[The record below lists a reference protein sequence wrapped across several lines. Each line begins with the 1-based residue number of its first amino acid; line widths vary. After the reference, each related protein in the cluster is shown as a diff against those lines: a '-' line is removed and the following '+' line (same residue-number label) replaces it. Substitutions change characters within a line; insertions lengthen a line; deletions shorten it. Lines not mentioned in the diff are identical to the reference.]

1 MRSMSS
7 DAPRRVVRN
16 AAVRMAGE
24 VVAKLAS
31 LAFFVVM
38 ARELGAGGFGE
49 FQFALALSGA
59 LIYLAGFG
67 TDQLLARE
75 VARDRALAG
84 RLLADAAAVKVL
96 GGLLMLGAAALIVN
110 LGDATPD
117 GRAAVYIVGAGA
129 LLEVLSKSWHS
140 IFQGYERLDLISATL
155 IVQRTLTAAVGIAVL
170 VSGGGLVAASVVYAA
185 GAAVAVVV
193 CELLLRRLGVRR
205 APVDASGWLPVM
217 RAGVPIGVV
226 SLLMI
231 VLLRLDVTMLSFLSD
246 AATVGVYAV
255 AFRLVEATQFLGG
268 AMAMAMLPWL
278 ARAGANL
285 ARGFSLGLK
294 AVNALLLPIGLALV
308 LFARPIVD
316 LLYGS
321 EFERSVVP
329 LQILG
334 LMTLLY
340 GINAYASVSLVA
352 RYRPGAYGRL
362 LVPVIA
368 LNVVLNLILIPAEG
382 ASGAAAAALAS
393 GTLLAALALWQARVV
408 LGPADLVGAFAG
420 PVLAGAAMAGVVL
433 ALPAP
438 WVVELVLGALVYVP
452 VLVAFEWLARRDD
465 ARIYLSALPGSR
477 SRAGRT
483 TA

>member
-1 MRSMSS
+1 MS
-7 DAPRRVVRN
+7 APRRVARN

-38 ARELGAGGFGE
+38 ARELGARGFGE
-49 FQFALALSGA
+49 FQFALALTGA

-75 VARDRALAG
+75 VSRDHGLAS

-96 GGLLMLGAAALIVN
+96 GGLLMLGAAVLIVSF
-110 LGDATPD
+110 GDTSAE
-117 GRAAVYIVGAGA
+117 GQAAVAIVGAGA

-140 IFQGYERLDLISATL
+140 IFLGYERLDLVSAAL
-155 IVQRTLTAAVGIAVL
+155 IVQRTVTAAVGIAVL
-170 VSGGGLVAASVVYAA
+170 LAGGGLIAASLVYAG
-185 GAAVAVVV
+185 GAALAVLV
-193 CELLLRRLGVRR
+193 CELLLRRLGLRR
-205 APVDASGWLPVM
+205 APVDASGWLPLM

-226 SLLMI
+226 SLLMT
-231 VLLRLDVTMLSFLSD
+231 VLLRLDVTMLSFLTD

-255 AFRLVEATQFLGG
+255 SFRLVEATQFMGG

-278 ARAGANL
+278 ARAGENL
-285 ARGFSLGLK
+285 TRGFALGLL

-308 LFARPIVD
+308 LFAGPIID

-321 EFERSVVP
+321 EFEPSVVP

-352 RYRPGAYGRL
+352 RYRPLAYGRL

-368 LNVVLNLILIPAEG
+368 LHVVLNLILIPREG
-382 ASGAAAAALAS
+382 ANGAAAAALAS
-393 GTLLAALALWQARVV
+393 GALLAVLALWQARVV

-420 PVLAGAAMAGVVL
+420 PVLAGAAMAAVVL
-433 ALPAP
+433 ALSAP
-438 WVVELVLGALVYVP
+438 WVAELVLGAVVYAA
-452 VLVAFEWLARRDD
+452 VLSAFEWLARRED
-465 ARIYLSALPGSR
+465 ALVFLSALPGSR

>member
-1 MRSMSS
+1 MS
-7 DAPRRVVRN
+7 APRRIARN

-24 VVAKLAS
+24 IVAKLAS

-38 ARELGAGGFGE
+38 ARELGARGFGE
-49 FQFALALSGA
+49 FQFALALTGA

-75 VARDRALAG
+75 VARDRGLAG

-96 GGLLMLGAAALIVN
+96 GGLLMLGAAALIAAA
-110 LGDATPD
+110 GDEGLVT
-117 GRAAVYIVGAGA
+117 VCIVGAGA

-140 IFQGYERLDLISATL
+140 IFQGYERLDLVSATL

-170 VSGGGLVAASVVYAA
+170 LAGGGLVAAAVVYAG
-185 GAAVAVVV
+185 GAAVAVLF

-205 APVDASGWLPVM
+205 ARIDASGWVPII

-255 AFRLVEATQFLGG
+255 AFRLVEATQFMGG

-278 ARAGANL
+278 ARAGAEL
-285 ARGFSLGLK
+285 TRGFALGLK
-294 AVNALLLPIGLALV
+294 AVNALLLPIGLALT
-308 LFARPIVD
+308 LFAAPVID

-329 LQILG
+329 LRILG

-352 RYRPGAYGRL
+352 RYRPLAYGRL

-382 ASGAAAAALAS
+382 ANGAAAAALAS
-393 GTLLAALALWQARVV
+393 GTLLAALSLWQARVV
-408 LGPADLVGAFAG
+408 LGPADLVGAFGG
-420 PVLAGAAMAGVVL
+420 PMLGGAAMVAVVL
-433 ALPAP
+433 LLRAP
-438 WVVELVLGALVYVP
+438 WVVELVLGFVAYGV
-452 VLVAFEWLARRDD
+452 VLAAFEWLARRED
-465 ARIYLSALPGSR
+465 ARVYLSALPGSR
-477 SRAGRT
+477 SRGGRT

>member
-1 MRSMSS
+1 MS
-7 DAPRRVVRN
+7 APRRIARN

-24 VVAKLAS
+24 IVAKLAS

-38 ARELGAGGFGE
+38 ARELGARGFGE
-49 FQFALALSGA
+49 FQFALALTGA
-59 LIYLAGFG
+59 VIYLAGFG

-75 VARDRALAG
+75 VARDRGLAG

-96 GGLLMLGAAALIVN
+96 GGALMLGAAVLIASASSEAL
-110 LGDATPD
+110 G
-117 GRAAVYIVGAGA
+117 AVAIVGAGA

-140 IFQGYERLDLISATL
+140 IFQGYERLDLVSATL
-155 IVQRTLTAAVGIAVL
+155 IVQRVLTAAVGIAVL
-170 VSGGGLVAASVVYAA
+170 LAGGGLVAAAIVYAG
-185 GAAVAVVV
+185 GAAVAVLV

-205 APVDASGWLPVM
+205 ARVDASGWLPIM

-255 AFRLVEATQFLGG
+255 AFRLVEATQFMGG

-278 ARAGANL
+278 ARAGAEL
-285 ARGFSLGLK
+285 TRGFTLGLK
-294 AVNALLLPIGLALV
+294 AVNALLLPIGLALS
-308 LFARPIVD
+308 LFAGPLID

-321 EFERSVVP
+321 EFERSVAP

-352 RYRPGAYGRL
+352 RYRPLAYGRL

-382 ASGAAAAALAS
+382 ANGAAAAALAS
-393 GTLLAALALWQARVV
+393 GTLLAALALWQARAV
-408 LGPADLVGAFAG
+408 LGPADLVGAFGG
-420 PVLAGAAMAGVVL
+420 PVLGGAAMAAVVL
-433 ALPAP
+433 ALDAP
-438 WVVELVLGALVYVP
+438 WVLELVLGGVVYGV
-452 VLVAFEWLARRDD
+452 VLGAFEWLARRED
-465 ARIYLSALPGSR
+465 ARVYLSALPGSR

>member
-1 MRSMSS
+1 MPSMS
-7 DAPRRVVRN
+7 APRRVARN

-38 ARELGAGGFGE
+38 ARELGARGFGE
-49 FQFALALSGA
+49 FQFALALTGA

-75 VARDRALAG
+75 VARERGLAG

-96 GGLLMLGAAALIVN
+96 GGLLMLGAAVLIVSF
-110 LGDATPD
+110 GDASAE
-117 GRAAVYIVGAGA
+117 GRAAVAIVGAGA

-140 IFQGYERLDLISATL
+140 IFLAYERLDLVAAAL
-155 IVQRTLTAAVGIAVL
+155 IVQRTVTAAVGIAVL
-170 VSGGGLVAASVVYAA
+170 LSGGGLIAASAVYAG
-185 GAAVAVVV
+185 GAAVGVLV
-193 CELLLRRLGVRR
+193 CELLLRRLRLRR
-205 APVDASGWLPVM
+205 APVNASGWLPLM

-231 VLLRLDVTMLSFLSD
+231 VLLRLDVTMLSFLTD

-255 AFRLVEATQFLGG
+255 AFRLVEATQFMGG

-285 ARGFSLGLK
+285 TVGFALGLK

-308 LFARPIVD
+308 LFAGPVID
-316 LLYGS
+316 LLYGD
-321 EFERSVVP
+321 EFEPSVVP

-334 LMTLLY
+334 LMTLFY
-340 GINAYASVSLVA
+340 GINAYASVTLVA
-352 RYRPGAYGRL
+352 RYRPLVYGRL

-368 LNVVLNLILIPAEG
+368 LNVVLNLILIPPEG

-393 GTLLAALALWQARVV
+393 GALLAALALWQARVV
-408 LGPADLVGAFAG
+408 LGPADLFGAFAG
-420 PVLAGAAMAGVVL
+420 PVLGGGAMAVVVL
-433 ALPAP
+433 ALSAP
-438 WVVELVLGALVYVP
+438 WVVELALGAVVYAAVLGT
-452 VLVAFEWLARRDD
+452 FEWLARRED
-465 ARIYLSALPGSR
+465 ALVYLSALPGSR
-477 SRAGRT
+477 FRADRT

>member
-1 MRSMSS
+1 MS
-7 DAPRRVVRN
+7 APRRVARN

-38 ARELGAGGFGE
+38 ARRLGADGFGE
-49 FQFALALSGA
+49 FQFALALTGA

-75 VARDRALAG
+75 VARQHGLAG

-96 GGLLMLGAAALIVN
+96 GGLLMLGAAVLIAGFSDVS
-110 LGDATPD
+110 AE
-117 GRAAVYIVGAGA
+117 GRTAVVIVGVGA

-140 IFQGYERLDLISATL
+140 IFQGYERLDLVSATL
-155 IVQRTLTAAVGIAVL
+155 IVQRTLTAAVGIVVL
-170 VSGGGLVAASVVYAA
+170 VSGGGLVAASVVYAG

-193 CELLLRRLGVRR
+193 SELWLRRLGVRR
-205 APVDASGWLPVM
+205 APVDPSGWLPVM

-255 AFRLVEATQFLGG
+255 AFRLVEATQFMGG

-278 ARAGANL
+278 ARAGEEL
-285 ARGFSLGLK
+285 TRGFALGLK

-308 LFARPIVD
+308 LFARPLIE
-316 LLYGS
+316 LLYGT
-321 EFERSVVP
+321 EFERSVLP

-352 RYRPGAYGRL
+352 RYRPLAYGRL

-368 LNVVLNLILIPAEG
+368 LNVVLNLVLIPPHG

-393 GTLLAALALWQARVV
+393 GTLLAALALWQARAV

-420 PVLAGAAMAGVVL
+420 PLVAGAAMALVVV
-433 ALPAP
+433 ALPVWWIA
-438 WVVELVLGALVYVP
+438 EAVLGGVFYVG
-452 VLVAFEWLARRDD
+452 VLVGFEWLVRRED
-465 ARIYLSALPGSR
+465 ARVYLSVLPGSR

-483 TA
+483 AA

>member
-1 MRSMSS
+1 MS
-7 DAPRRVVRN
+7 APRRIARN

-24 VVAKLAS
+24 IVAKLAS

-38 ARELGAGGFGE
+38 ARELGARGFGE
-49 FQFALALSGA
+49 FQFALALTGA

-75 VARDRALAG
+75 VARDRGLAG

-96 GGLLMLGAAALIVN
+96 GGLLMLGAAVLIAAASSEAV
-110 LGDATPD
+110 
-117 GRAAVYIVGAGA
+117 AAVAIVGAGA

-140 IFQGYERLDLISATL
+140 IYQGYERLDLVSATL
-155 IVQRTLTAAVGIAVL
+155 IVQRVLTAAVGIPVL
-170 VSGGGLVAASVVYAA
+170 LAGGSLVAAATVYAG
-185 GAAVAVVV
+185 GAAVAVLV

-205 APVDASGWLPVM
+205 ARLDASGWLPVM

-231 VLLRLDVTMLSFLSD
+231 VLLRLDVTMLAFLTD

-255 AFRLVEATQFLGG
+255 AFRLVEATQFMGG

-278 ARAGANL
+278 ARAGAEL
-285 ARGFSLGLK
+285 TRGFALGLK
-294 AVNALLLPIGLALV
+294 AVNALLLPIGLALT
-308 LFARPIVD
+308 LFAEPVID

-340 GINAYASVSLVA
+340 GINAYAAVSLVA
-352 RYRPGAYGRL
+352 RYRPLAYGRL

-382 ASGAAAAALAS
+382 ANGAAAAALAS

-408 LGPADLVGAFAG
+408 LGPADLVGAFG
-420 PVLAGAAMAGVVL
+420 GSVLGGVAMAAVVL
-433 ALPAP
+433 ALDAP
-438 WVVELVLGALVYVP
+438 WVLELVLGSVVYGVG
-452 VLVAFEWLARRDD
+452 LGAFEWLARRED
-465 ARIYLSALPGSR
+465 ARVFLSALPGSR

>member
-1 MRSMSS
+1 MS
-7 DAPRRVVRN
+7 APRRIARN
-16 AAVRMAGE
+16 AALRMAGE
-24 VVAKLAS
+24 IVAKLAS

-38 ARELGAGGFGE
+38 ARELGARGFGE
-49 FQFALALSGA
+49 FQFALALTGA

-75 VARDRALAG
+75 VARDRGLAG

-96 GGLLMLGAAALIVN
+96 GGLLMLGAAALIAAA
-110 LGDATPD
+110 GDEGLVT
-117 GRAAVYIVGAGA
+117 VCIVGAGA

-140 IFQGYERLDLISATL
+140 IFQGYERLDLVSATL

-170 VSGGGLVAASVVYAA
+170 LAGGGLAAAAVVYAG
-185 GAAVAVVV
+185 GAAIAVLV

-205 APVDASGWLPVM
+205 ARIDASGWVPII

-255 AFRLVEATQFLGG
+255 AFRLVEATQFMGG

-278 ARAGANL
+278 ARAGAEL
-285 ARGFSLGLK
+285 TRGFALGLK
-294 AVNALLLPIGLALV
+294 AVNALLLPIGLALT
-308 LFARPIVD
+308 LFAGPVID

-329 LQILG
+329 LRILG

-352 RYRPGAYGRL
+352 RYRPLAYGRL

-382 ASGAAAAALAS
+382 ANGAAAAALAS
-393 GTLLAALALWQARVV
+393 GTLLAALSLWQARVV
-408 LGPADLVGAFAG
+408 LGPADLVGAFGG
-420 PVLAGAAMAGVVL
+420 PMLGGAAMVAVVL
-433 ALPAP
+433 LLRAP
-438 WVVELVLGALVYVP
+438 WVVELVLGFVAYGV
-452 VLVAFEWLARRDD
+452 VLAAFEWLARRED
-465 ARIYLSALPGSR
+465 ARVYLSALPGSR
-477 SRAGRT
+477 SRGGRT

>member
-1 MRSMSS
+1 
-7 DAPRRVVRN
+7 
-16 AAVRMAGE
+16 MAGE
-24 VVAKLAS
+24 IVAKLAS

-38 ARELGAGGFGE
+38 ARELGARGFGE
-49 FQFALALSGA
+49 FQFALALTGA

-75 VARDRALAG
+75 VARDRGLAG

-96 GGLLMLGAAALIVN
+96 GGVLMLGASVLIAAASS
-110 LGDATPD
+110 DAL
-117 GRAAVYIVGAGA
+117 AAVAIVGAGA

-140 IFQGYERLDLISATL
+140 IFLGYERLELVSATL
-155 IVQRTLTAAVGIAVL
+155 IVQRGLTAAVGIPVL
-170 VSGGGLVAASVVYAA
+170 LAGGGLVAAATVYAG
-185 GAAVAVVV
+185 GAAIAVLV

-205 APVDASGWLPVM
+205 ARLDASGWLPVM

-231 VLLRLDVTMLSFLSD
+231 VLLRLDVTMLSFLTD

-255 AFRLVEATQFLGG
+255 AFRLVEATQFMGG

-278 ARAGANL
+278 ARAGAEL
-285 ARGFSLGLK
+285 TRGFALGLK
-294 AVNALLLPIGLALV
+294 AVNALLLPIGLALT
-308 LFARPIVD
+308 LFAEPVID
-316 LLYGS
+316 LLYGR

-352 RYRPGAYGRL
+352 RYRPLVYGRL

-382 ASGAAAAALAS
+382 ANGAAAAALAS
-393 GTLLAALALWQARVV
+393 GALLAALALWQARAV
-408 LGPADLVGAFAG
+408 LGPADLVGAFGG
-420 PVLAGAAMAGVVL
+420 PVLGGLAMAALVL
-433 ALPAP
+433 ALDAP
-438 WVVELVLGALVYVP
+438 WVVELVLGGVVYGV
-452 VLVAFEWLARRDD
+452 VLAAFEWLARRED
-465 ARIYLSALPGSR
+465 ARVYLSALPGSR

>member
-1 MRSMSS
+1 MS
-7 DAPRRVVRN
+7 APRRIARN

-24 VVAKLAS
+24 IVAKLAS

-38 ARELGAGGFGE
+38 ARELGARGFGE
-49 FQFALALSGA
+49 FQFALALTGA

-75 VARDRALAG
+75 VARDRGLAG

-96 GGLLMLGAAALIVN
+96 GGLLMLGAAALIAAA
-110 LGDATPD
+110 GDEGLVT
-117 GRAAVYIVGAGA
+117 VCIVGAGA

-140 IFQGYERLDLISATL
+140 IFQGYERLDLVSATL

-170 VSGGGLVAASVVYAA
+170 LAGGGLAAAAVVYAG
-185 GAAVAVVV
+185 GAAVAVLF

-205 APVDASGWLPVM
+205 ARIDASGWVPII

-255 AFRLVEATQFLGG
+255 AFRLVEATQFMGG

-278 ARAGANL
+278 ARAGAEL
-285 ARGFSLGLK
+285 TRGFALGLK
-294 AVNALLLPIGLALV
+294 AVNALLLPIGLALT
-308 LFARPIVD
+308 LFAGPVID

-329 LQILG
+329 LRILG

-352 RYRPGAYGRL
+352 RYRPLAYGRL

-382 ASGAAAAALAS
+382 ANGAAAAALAS
-393 GTLLAALALWQARVV
+393 GTLLAALSLWQARVV
-408 LGPADLVGAFAG
+408 LGPADLVGAFGG
-420 PVLAGAAMAGVVL
+420 PMLGGAAMVAVVL
-433 ALPAP
+433 LLRAP
-438 WVVELVLGALVYVP
+438 WVVELVLGFVAYGV
-452 VLVAFEWLARRDD
+452 VLAAFEWLARRED
-465 ARIYLSALPGSR
+465 ARVYLSALPGSR
-477 SRAGRT
+477 SRGGRT

>member
-1 MRSMSS
+1 MS
-7 DAPRRVVRN
+7 APRRIARN

-24 VVAKLAS
+24 IVAKLAS

-38 ARELGAGGFGE
+38 ARELGARGFGE
-49 FQFALALSGA
+49 FQFALALTGA

-75 VARDRALAG
+75 VARDRGLAG

-96 GGLLMLGAAALIVN
+96 GGLLMLGAAALIAAA
-110 LGDATPD
+110 GDEGLVT
-117 GRAAVYIVGAGA
+117 VCIVGAGA

-140 IFQGYERLDLISATL
+140 IFQGYERLDLVSATL

-170 VSGGGLVAASVVYAA
+170 LAGGGLAAAAVVYAG
-185 GAAVAVVV
+185 GAAVAVLF

-205 APVDASGWLPVM
+205 ARIDASGWVPII

-255 AFRLVEATQFLGG
+255 AFRLVEATQFMGG

-278 ARAGANL
+278 ARAGAEL
-285 ARGFSLGLK
+285 TRGFALGLK
-294 AVNALLLPIGLALV
+294 AVNALLLPIGLALT
-308 LFARPIVD
+308 LFAAPVID

-329 LQILG
+329 LRILG

-352 RYRPGAYGRL
+352 RYRPLAYGRL

-382 ASGAAAAALAS
+382 ANGAAAAALAS
-393 GTLLAALALWQARVV
+393 GTLLAALSLWQARVV
-408 LGPADLVGAFAG
+408 LGPADLVGAFGG
-420 PVLAGAAMAGVVL
+420 PMLGGAAMVAVVL
-433 ALPAP
+433 LLRAP
-438 WVVELVLGALVYVP
+438 WVVELVLGFVAYGV
-452 VLVAFEWLARRDD
+452 VLAAFEWLARRED
-465 ARIYLSALPGSR
+465 ARVYLSALPGSR
-477 SRAGRT
+477 SRGGRT

>member
-1 MRSMSS
+1 MS
-7 DAPRRVVRN
+7 APRRIARN
-16 AAVRMAGE
+16 AALRMAGE
-24 VVAKLAS
+24 IVAKLAS

-38 ARELGAGGFGE
+38 ARELGARGFGE
-49 FQFALALSGA
+49 FQFALALTGA

-75 VARDRALAG
+75 VARDRGLAG

-96 GGLLMLGAAALIVN
+96 GGLLMLGAAVLI
-110 LGDATPD
+110 
-117 GRAAVYIVGAGA
+117 AAASSEAVAVVAIVGAGA

-140 IFQGYERLDLISATL
+140 IYQGYERLDLVSATL
-155 IVQRTLTAAVGIAVL
+155 IVQRVLTAAVGIPVL
-170 VSGGGLVAASVVYAA
+170 LAGGSLVAAAAVYAG
-185 GAAVAVVV
+185 GAAVAVLV

-205 APVDASGWLPVM
+205 ARLDVSGWLPVM

-231 VLLRLDVTMLSFLSD
+231 VLLRLDVTMLAFLTD

-255 AFRLVEATQFLGG
+255 AFRLVEATQFMGG

-278 ARAGANL
+278 ARAGAEL
-285 ARGFSLGLK
+285 TRGFALGLK
-294 AVNALLLPIGLALV
+294 AVNALLLPIGLALT
-308 LFARPIVD
+308 LFAEPVID

-340 GINAYASVSLVA
+340 GINAYAAVSLVA
-352 RYRPGAYGRL
+352 RYRPLAYGRL

-382 ASGAAAAALAS
+382 ANGAAAAALAS

-408 LGPADLVGAFAG
+408 LGPADLVGAFG
-420 PVLAGAAMAGVVL
+420 GSVLGGVAMAAVVL
-433 ALPAP
+433 ALDAP
-438 WVVELVLGALVYVP
+438 WVLELVLGSVVYGI
-452 VLVAFEWLARRDD
+452 VLCAFEWLARRED
-465 ARIYLSALPGSR
+465 ARVYLSALPGSR
-477 SRAGRT
+477 SRADRT